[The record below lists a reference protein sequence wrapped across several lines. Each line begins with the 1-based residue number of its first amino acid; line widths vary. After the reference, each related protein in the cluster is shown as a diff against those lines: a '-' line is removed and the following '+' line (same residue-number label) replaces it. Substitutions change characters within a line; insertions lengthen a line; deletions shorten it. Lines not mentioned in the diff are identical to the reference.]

1 MVLWTAWLVGL
12 QLSAARASLATA
24 SGESLTFDLGFW
36 GIVLPVAVVAWAMVG
51 LLVTLRRPSNAIG
64 WLCLT
69 LSLAVVVH
77 TAAFEWSLHTF
88 ESAPGSLP
96 AGTAAALISA
106 VSGELMMPLPL
117 TLIVLT
123 FPSGRLAGR
132 KSMVVVVFAAVA
144 TLVAIVGQ
152 AASRSVYAGEHTQAA
167 NPLAPLWLPTLI
179 PATLVQLGDA
189 AGLVALGLAIIG
201 LAIRARGAPGVERQQ
216 LSWFTATGG
225 VSVVILA
232 VAGVSALLHLPW
244 LPVVAVLLGAAL
256 LGVGLP
262 ITIWAAISRH
272 ELYETDRFVNR
283 ALVYVALSASLIA
296 IYAAAVAIASAAFQ
310 VRFGPAAS
318 LLAAGVVV
326 VLFAPLRAGLQRAVN
341 RVMYGERGDPY
352 AAVTALAR
360 RLEASAGPEAML
372 KATVDTLAV
381 TLRLPYVGVRLT
393 DGGVAAQHG
402 EPTGAEIA
410 VPLVHAFERVGDL
423 ILSKEAPRRMVED
436 LAGHVAAAVRA
447 AQVTVELRQAHERVV
462 MATEEERRTLRRE
475 LHDGLGPTLAGVTL
489 GIQAARQQV
498 VRDPTAADK
507 ALAGMADELRSAVTD
522 IRRLA
527 RGLRP
532 RNLDDLGLVEALR
545 QQVSRYSAD
554 NSGLHVTVNATG
566 ELEELPAAVEVAAF
580 RIALEAVTNAARH
593 AGAHRCD
600 VRLALNGGLT
610 VEVTD
615 DGQGLSQDAVP
626 GVGLGSM
633 RERAEELGGS
643 CVVTAA
649 HGGGTRV
656 LACLPIDP
664 VTR

>member
-1 MVLWTAWLVGL
+1 
-12 QLSAARASLATA
+12 
-24 SGESLTFDLGFW
+24 
-36 GIVLPVAVVAWAMVG
+36 
-51 LLVTLRRPSNAIG
+51 
-64 WLCLT
+64 
-69 LSLAVVVH
+69 
-77 TAAFEWSLHTF
+77 
-88 ESAPGSLP
+88 
-96 AGTAAALISA
+96 
-106 VSGELMMPLPL
+106 
-117 TLIVLT
+117 
-123 FPSGRLAGR
+123 
-132 KSMVVVVFAAVA
+132 
-144 TLVAIVGQ
+144 
-152 AASRSVYAGEHTQAA
+152 
-167 NPLAPLWLPTLI
+167 
-179 PATLVQLGDA
+179 
-189 AGLVALGLAIIG
+189 
-201 LAIRARGAPGVERQQ
+201 
-216 LSWFTATGG
+216 
-225 VSVVILA
+225 
-232 VAGVSALLHLPW
+232 
-244 LPVVAVLLGAAL
+244 
-256 LGVGLP
+256 
-262 ITIWAAISRH
+262 
-272 ELYETDRFVNR
+272 
-283 ALVYVALSASLIA
+283 
-296 IYAAAVAIASAAFQ
+296 
-310 VRFGPAAS
+310 
-318 LLAAGVVV
+318 
-326 VLFAPLRAGLQRAVN
+326 
-341 RVMYGERGDPY
+341 
-352 AAVTALAR
+352 
-360 RLEASAGPEAML
+360 
-372 KATVDTLAV
+372 
-381 TLRLPYVGVRLT
+381 
-393 DGGVAAQHG
+393 
-402 EPTGAEIA
+402 
-410 VPLVHAFERVGDL
+410 
-423 ILSKEAPRRMVED
+423 
-436 LAGHVAAAVRA
+436 
-447 AQVTVELRQAHERVV
+447 